1 MYKSYSS
8 MALIFLLTSLM
19 VFNVVQAQEK
29 SPGSQFAKA
38 LLPLPESLRNDASVV
53 AFNVGWNRRV
63 LRQGTGKLA
72 CVSEAPFM
80 GAQYAVCQHESA
92 GAFPTLRSWPTAV
105 IVNYKR

>member
-53 AFNVGWNRRV
+53 AFDVGWNRRV